1 VGYFQTFSS
10 RHFLHFATKKD
21 GQWHWNFIDISI

>member
-21 GQWHWNFIDISI
+21 GQWH